1 MALTRKKIGKIIP
14 GFHPD
19 KLELKGYD
27 SYTVT
32 LGDKLRGERATLG
45 KTLEDVQKETRLRI
59 EFLLG
64 IENADINAFPAPSF
78 IAGYVRSYATHLNLN
93 PEE

>member
-1 MALTRKKIGKIIP
+1 MIHTLL
-14 GFHPD
+14 H
-19 KLELKGYD
+19 L
-27 SYTVT
+27 VT
-32 LGDKLRGERATLG
+32 NWVVNVLPLG

-78 IAGYVRSYATHLNLN
+78 IAGYVRILCNSS
-93 PEE
+93 EFKS